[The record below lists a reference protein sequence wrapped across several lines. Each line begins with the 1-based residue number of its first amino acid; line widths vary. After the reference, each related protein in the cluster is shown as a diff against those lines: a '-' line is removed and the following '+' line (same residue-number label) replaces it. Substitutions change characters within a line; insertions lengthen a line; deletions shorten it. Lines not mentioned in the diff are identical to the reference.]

1 MKRLKVV
8 AMVLGFLMIST
19 SFVFAEWFAKEK
31 EKPAIAAVSAPAP
44 APVAQKVV
52 PQKQMDKAQEAIT
65 KKKVEINQTQWSI
78 ETKLMSG
85 KGKAEKDIL
94 NFSDNKVSSKNM
106 EAKGYAPTNYS
117 VRILEDN
124 ETYTW
129 ETMQISEKE
138 GVAFWRGDIGSD
150 EVMRGVVSI
159 RDKKNNV
166 TDYNFHSVEKT
177 KLAPVVPPPAA

>member
-8 AMVLGFLMIST
+8 AMVLGFLMMST
-19 SFVFAEWFAKEK
+19 GFVFAEWFAKEK
-31 EKPAIAAVSAPAP
+31 EKPAAAAAP
-44 APVAQKVV
+44 APVAQKAVS
-52 PQKQMDKAQEAIT
+52 QKQMDRVQEAIT

-78 ETKLMSG
+78 EIKPMSG
-85 KGKAEKDIL
+85 KGKAEKDVL
-94 NFSDNKVSSKNM
+94 SFSDNKVSSKSM
-106 EAKGYAPTNYS
+106 EARGYAPTNYS

-150 EVMRGVVSI
+150 GVMRGVVSI

-166 TDYNFHSVEKT
+166 TDFNFHSVETT
-177 KLAPVVPPPAA
+177 KIAPIAQPAA